1 MSWADWL
8 ADSINT
14 MNEVQKYHSNL
25 SKDNE
30 PFVGISLSFPKRYPE
45 SSLSMV
51 EENQPDLSE
60 NKTRNQESSLSNMH
74 INNEPRVEE
83 NKSDLPENDNRNQ
96 ESSPSNIIINTE
108 PMVEEN
114 QSDLPEND
122 NRYQGSPLSNL
133 HINDEK
139 EKPELNEDDEQVT
152 LDKTPP
158 KQQQKNESKEAFF
171 SLKRINEEMLP
182 RINLKENLKLIQIV
196 SNEETVID
204 LHKGIKREIK
214 NLKILH
220 DRKFNVNIMKT
231 IKARI
236 FNKYLR
242 NFFICFLQLF
252 NLISNLNIKF
262 KKLNYEE
269 IIHNNT
275 KSDNLSY
282 LNMKIADFLSIEPF
296 NKSIILKILLKYKD
310 NYNKYVNFIFNM
322 TLRDYIKIFIF
333 KKELDV
339 YITDLNEE
347 DIAKIKTIF
356 FRADT
361 LLNNED
367 FSKERIESIDE
378 KKNLGKDDT
387 KSLDNINNKTKK
399 EIDININNNK
409 IKKEIDINNNKT
421 KTEIDININNNKT
434 KTEIDDIYYSTFMLY
449 LFNFIY
455 YYESMKERKKK

>member
-296 NKSIILKILLKYKD
+296 NKIIILKILLKYKD

-356 FRADT
+356 VRADT

-409 IKKEIDINNNKT
+409 
-421 KTEIDININNNKT
+421 T